1 MSATLTYDITVP
13 VTSLDMGLTQPPTQ
27 RALLNLSFSFP
38 GGSERPL
45 RNPSESVSFSEP
57 SLAPSAGHLPSSALC
72 LSLRAEA
79 GMCAALGQT
88 SLTQTEAGV
97 TAWDQA
103 EFYMALV
110 HHCRWQ

>member
-1 MSATLTYDITVP
+1 M
-13 VTSLDMGLTQPPTQ
+13 
-27 RALLNLSFSFP
+27 
-38 GGSERPL
+38 
-45 RNPSESVSFSEP
+45 SFSEP
-57 SLAPSAGHLPSSALC
+57 SLAPSAGRLPSSALC

-79 GMCAALGQT
+79 GMRAALGQT
-88 SLTQTEAGV
+88 SLTQTDAGV